1 MANLC
6 SRWNRHLSTQVRCRS
21 TRTAKRR
28 YLRFRKRD
36 HQQSRAMASCTLL
49 FPLALLILLPFS
61 LLGARTRLLP
71 SRLPALMM
79 AFFPLL
85 TSPPVFLPFLPSG
98 ARALFLRARV
108 RLNRLLLRP
117 LLVRHPRPLG
127 RIPFPLLPC
136 PLLSFF
142 HLLLIHLLSSRLF
155 LFLPPPIPSLPTLL
169 ASLHSLLLHLRQVAQ
184 CSVLCPFFS

>member
-1 MANLC
+1 
-6 SRWNRHLSTQVRCRS
+6 
-21 TRTAKRR
+21 
-28 YLRFRKRD
+28 
-36 HQQSRAMASCTLL
+36 MASCTLL

-85 TSPPVFLPFLPSG
+85 TSPPVFLPSLPSG
-98 ARALFLRARV
+98 ARALFPCARV

-117 LLVRHPRPLG
+117 LLLRHPRPLG
-127 RIPFPLLPC
+127 RIPFPLLPY
-136 PLLSFF
+136 PLPSFL

-155 LFLPPPIPSLPTLL
+155 LFLPPPYHPCLRFLRHFTLFFFTFVK
-169 ASLHSLLLHLRQVAQ
+169 SHN
-184 CSVLCPFFS
+184 VLCLVLS